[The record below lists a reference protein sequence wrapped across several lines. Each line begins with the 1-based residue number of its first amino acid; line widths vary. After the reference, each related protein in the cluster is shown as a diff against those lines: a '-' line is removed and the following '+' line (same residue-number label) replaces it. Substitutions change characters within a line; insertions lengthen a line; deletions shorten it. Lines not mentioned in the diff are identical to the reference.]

1 MTKRRFTPWIALACI
16 GTLAACTSGEGG
28 TAGNIDIETV
38 EYTIACAGNSD
49 TFLDNG
55 ASFADEVRIDGNLEV
70 VDGRTNPGVNVCVG
84 GNNPGAV
91 CIIPASPS
99 PAECQGTSPVA
110 DGSCVSGADFGPAL
124 PGSQT
129 EVWQGFMDLPPGPC
143 SIELR
148 ARDNDGEVIC
158 TAIEPFSI
166 TADTTTKVNLVLI
179 CDTSFQAPVGML
191 DVDATFS
198 FNVGNFCPDL
208 FVLNCMETNPVE
220 EQVLPP
226 PNPMIAATVCEVR
239 FRDGDST
246 CGAGCDPQSCVPTAT
261 GLFCTPGPDPGVST
275 TITCNAATLLDC
287 QGDGIPEASC
297 TINGDTLGV
306 LPEFLD
312 NTFPCVT
319 DVDCLAFVPVPG
331 VECVAGFCD
340 FDNTNYFLN
349 LSFAVACVPPA
360 LGGVPGAVVE
370 CTAVTTDGDTD
381 CDKTKVVQVNCP
393 GLTPCDQYAADGFVC
408 DSGTVCQIDSCNDA
422 LAVAGS
428 CGAAD
433 NGACCEAASAPDAT
447 DCSAEL
453 PPLASCTGGV
463 CASDSCA
470 ANIDCDD
477 SNE

>member
-1 MTKRRFTPWIALACI
+1 MTKRRFTPWVALACI

-28 TAGNIDIETV
+28 TAGNTELNIIVPTNAGTPNEIDIETV
-38 EYTIACAGNSD
+38 EYTITCAGNSD
-49 TFLDNG
+49 VFLDNG

-70 VDGRTNPGVNVCVG
+70 VDGRTDPQGPIPPEFGTPRPGD
-84 GNNPGAV
+84 GAE
-91 CIIPASPS
+91 I
-99 PAECQGTSPVA
+99 
-110 DGSCVSGADFGPAL
+110 
-124 PGSQT
+124 
-129 EVWQGFMDLPPGPC
+129 WQGFMDLPPGPC
-143 SIELR
+143 NIQLR

-158 TAIEPFSI
+158 TTDEGFLI

-179 CDTSFQAPVGML
+179 CDISFQAPVGSL

-226 PNPMIAATVCEVR
+226 PNPQIAATVCEVR

-246 CGAGCDPQSCVPTAT
+246 CGQGCDPQVCAPTLT
-261 GLFCTPGPDPGVST
+261 GLSCSPGPDPGVST

-287 QGDGIPEASC
+287 EGDGIPEASC
-297 TINGDTLGV
+297 TLNGDTLGI

-319 DVDCLAFVPVPG
+319 SVDCLAFVPVPG

-360 LGGVPGAVVE
+360 LGGLPGAVVE

-393 GLTPCDQYAADGFVC
+393 GLSP
-408 DSGTVCQIDSCNDA
+408 
-422 LAVAGS
+422 
-428 CGAAD
+428 
-433 NGACCEAASAPDAT
+433 
-447 DCSAEL
+447 
-453 PPLASCTGGV
+453 
-463 CASDSCA
+463 CA
-470 ANIDCDD
+470 ALGDANGQTADQAGGDA
-477 SNE
+477 